1 MTDAFQNLKEELST
15 LYPDIIETEIDHATK
30 NLIEFFV
37 LGIKLLSKSN
47 DINPLT
53 DIDDV

>member
-15 LYPDIIETEIDHATK
+15 LYPDTAETEIDQATK